1 MRPDVV
7 PKKEGSRI
15 FFSYT
20 FAIDLE
26 VSAPFSPNPSNPRF
40 KIVTTVP
47 RDSPA
52 RQAHVRAAQTYVRQ
66 NVAPNPPTSFH
77 GAE

>member
-1 MRPDVV
+1 
-7 PKKEGSRI
+7 
-15 FFSYT
+15 
-20 FAIDLE
+20 LE